1 MTDHNLFGIKIKA
14 SKEDVDEQPVMNG
27 VELGGHVYW
36 VSEDVDKGFY
46 RDLTFL
52 EDEELIKKYGLVE
65 FDADGDARENERDG
79 VQEKNGSVPEVS
91 ITKFV

>member
-1 MTDHNLFGIKIKA
+1 
-14 SKEDVDEQPVMNG
+14 MNG

-36 VSEDVDKGFY
+36 VPEDVEKQFY

-52 EDEELIKKYGLVE
+52 EDEELVKKYGLVKV
-65 FDADGDARENERDG
+65 DADHADG
-79 VQEKNGSVPEVS
+79 EEEESGGGQEKKEPVPEVS